1 MKSLIDRQG
10 VLSRGLADIRTQ
22 FQVPPE
28 FPPAVLAEADL
39 AAARPASGHA
49 DWTDRDFV
57 TLDPK
62 SSTDLDQAF
71 AIEQSGTD
79 IVLHYAIA
87 DVAWFVGS
95 GDALD
100 LEAWVRGETIYMPDG
115 KASLY
120 PPSLSE
126 SAASLLADVDRPSV
140 VFTVRIDP
148 TGKSSLDSALRA
160 MVRSRAKLAYE
171 TVTPADLPSGFTELF
186 ERIERAED
194 VRGAVRVDAP
204 EQELVINT
212 DGNFSLDF
220 RPQLL
225 SEQQNAA
232 MSLAANLAIADVML
246 EHRTGLFRVMAE
258 PDERS
263 AWRLRHTAKALGLTW
278 PKHETLKEFEDSL
291 NASDPHQAAFM
302 TAVRRTGPG
311 ASYAPYREGVVPW
324 HSAMAATYA
333 HATAPLRRLADR
345 YVIEATLQIMAGQAV
360 SAELIAAF
368 EKLPEVMARAEGKA
382 SQVERAV
389 LDLAEAVILGG
400 REGSRFQAVVT
411 DVDERG
417 TRIQLS
423 DPAVVVRIDG
433 KGAMPGDTIFVELM
447 SVDVPHRQVKFQRID

>member
-22 FQVPPE
+22 FQVPLE

-39 AAARPASGHA
+39 AAARPVLDHA

-79 IVLHYAIA
+79 IILHYAIA

-100 LEAWVRGETIYMPDG
+100 REAWVRGETIYMPDA

-120 PPSLSE
+120 PLGLSE
-126 SAASLLADVDRPSV
+126 GAASLLPDVDRPSV

-148 TGKSSLDSALRA
+148 TGKSSLDGAIRA

-171 TVTPADLPSGFTELF
+171 TVTSVDLPSGFAELF
-186 ERIERAED
+186 ERIEQAEEA
-194 VRGAVRVDAP
+194 RGAARIDAP
-204 EQELVINT
+204 EQELVIDA
-212 DGNFSLDF
+212 DGQFTLKF

-246 EHRTGLFRVMAE
+246 AHRTGLFRVMAA

-263 AWRLRHTAKALGLTW
+263 AWRLRHTAKALGLLW
-278 PKHETLKEFEDSL
+278 PKHETLKDFEDSL
-291 NASDPHQAAFM
+291 VASDPRHAAFM
-302 TAVRRTGPG
+302 TAIRRTGPG
-311 ASYAPYREGVVPW
+311 ASYAPYQEGVTPW

-345 YVIEATLQIMAGQAV
+345 FVIEATLQIMAGQTV
-360 SAELIAAF
+360 SGELSDAF
-368 EKLPEVMARAEGKA
+368 QKLPAVMAKAEGKEG
-382 SQVERAV
+382 QVERAV
-389 LDLAEAVILGG
+389 LDLAEAVILEG
-400 REGSRFQAVVT
+400 REGSRFEAVVT

-423 DPAVVVRIDG
+423 DPAVVARIDG
-433 KGAMPGDTIFVELM
+433 KGAMPGDAISVELTG
-447 SVDVPHRQVKFQRID
+447 VDVLHRQVKFQRID

>member
-22 FQVPPE
+22 FQVPLE
-28 FPPAVLAEADL
+28 FPSPVLAEADL
-39 AAARPASGHA
+39 AAAKPVSGHA
-49 DWTDRDFV
+49 DWTDRNFV

-79 IVLHYAIA
+79 IILHYAIA
-87 DVAWFVGS
+87 DVFWFVGS

-100 LEAWVRGETIYMPDG
+100 REAWARGETIYMPDA

-120 PPSLSE
+120 PPELSDG
-126 SAASLLADVDRPSV
+126 AASLLPDVDRPSV

-148 TGKSSLDSALRA
+148 TGKPSLDGAVRA
-160 MVRSRAKLAYE
+160 IVRSRAKLAYE
-171 TVTPADLPSGFTELF
+171 TVMPADLPSGFADLF
-186 ERIERAED
+186 KRIGEAED
-194 VRGAVRVDAP
+194 ARGAARVDAP
-204 EQELVINT
+204 EQELMIAA
-212 DGNFSLDF
+212 DGKFTLEF

-246 EHRTGLFRVMAE
+246 AHRTGLFRVMAE

-263 AWRLRHTAKALGLTW
+263 AWRLRHTAKALGLSW
-278 PKHETLKEFEDSL
+278 PKHETLKEFEASL
-291 NASDPHQAAFM
+291 VASNPRDAAFM
-302 TAVRRTGPG
+302 TAVRRAGPG
-311 ASYAPYREGVVPW
+311 ASYAPFQEGVTPW

-360 SAELIAAF
+360 SGELSAAF
-368 EKLPEVMARAEGKA
+368 QALPAIMAKADGKA
-382 SQVERAV
+382 GQVERAV
-389 LDLAEAVILGG
+389 LDLAEAVILEG
-400 REGSRFQAVVT
+400 REGSSFRAVVT
-411 DVDERG
+411 DIDERG

-423 DPAVVVRIDG
+423 DPAVVARIDG
-433 KGAMPGDTIFVELM
+433 KGAMPGDAISVELT
-447 SVDVPHRQVKFQRID
+447 SVDVIHRQVKFQRVD